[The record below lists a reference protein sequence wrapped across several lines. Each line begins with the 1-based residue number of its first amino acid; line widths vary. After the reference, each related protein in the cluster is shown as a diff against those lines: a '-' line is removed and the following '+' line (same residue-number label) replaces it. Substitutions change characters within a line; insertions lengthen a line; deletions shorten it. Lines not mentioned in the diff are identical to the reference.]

1 MKFDEGKLHEFTS
14 RLEGRLLRPEDAEYE
29 DARKIWNTMIDRR
42 TALIAR
48 CAGATDVV
56 HAVRFARENNLPAAV
71 FRRLGSDQQRR
82 VFCREN

>member
-14 RLEGRLLRPEDAEYE
+14 RLEGRLLRPEDA
-29 DARKIWNTMIDRR
+29 RKMWNTMIDRR
-42 TALIAR
+42 PALIAR